1 MPSTKSSVT
10 SAGVVRNFSILTSP
24 SNVIRPGRFVELR
37 IGECALQTA
46 DELALRI
53 GIGKNAFIESRR
65 SSLIPQ
71 SETAWVLFALAV
83 IWFALFFRLGNLPL
97 LQPDEGRNA
106 EVAREMKESGAWLS
120 PSYNGI
126 TYLDKPAFYFKAVAL
141 SLAAFGNN
149 ETAARLPSA
158 IFGLATLALAYFFC
172 RRVYGPRCAILAVII
187 ITTMPLYVVLS
198 RTVIFDIALAF
209 FVSAAIFAGY
219 RAEESD
225 GKSRR
230 NWYLLGA
237 LAAGF
242 ATLVKGPVGFLIPGL
257 VLFVFH
263 LVERWSEVRNLIGE
277 LVAGF
282 LTLVKGPLVYLIPRM
297 VFLVFHR
304 IGARCG
310 MLKRFFAP
318 LNLLVFFG
326 VTLPWFIGL
335 SLQHPD
341 FPYYGLIEESFH
353 RFTTTTFHRSQP
365 FYFYALIV
373 AGLFLPWS
381 FILPEAGVAA
391 WKNRK
396 HLSSADRLCLVW
408 AVVVVIFFSLSKS
421 KLPGYIL
428 TATVAS
434 GILVARFFEHALA
447 HRDGKAARIIGRA
460 AITLAV
466 LCLVAAMVAIYLS
479 PRMKLLAKPLGLSV
493 SDAEALGA
501 QFGTPIILL
510 AVFAV
515 LGLLVRFRRDI
526 GLGFVVFA
534 IFPLLL
540 FTLNFGVIETVFNVK
555 SARQLSDKI
564 PALSPET
571 KLAFL
576 ECFPSGLPFYLDR
589 TATLFTRD
597 GSELTSAS
605 NYILFRLKN
614 DPQWPDNLVAVTN
627 FDRWISQRSR
637 QIYLVAREKDRP
649 RLEAIAGVQPADIQ
663 PLTPPYI
670 GILLPAP

>member
-1 MPSTKSSVT
+1 
-10 SAGVVRNFSILTSP
+10 VVWL
-24 SNVIRPGRFVELR
+24 
-37 IGECALQTA
+37 
-46 DELALRI
+46 
-53 GIGKNAFIESRR
+53 
-65 SSLIPQ
+65 
-71 SETAWVLFALAV
+71 
-83 IWFALFFRLGNLPL
+83 ALFFKLGSLPL

-126 TYLDKPAFYFKAVAL
+126 AYLDKPAFYFKAVAL

-158 IFGLATLALAYFFC
+158 IFGLALLAITFAFC
-172 RRVYGPRCAILAVII
+172 RRAHGTRVAIMAVII
-187 ITTMPLYVVLS
+187 IATMPLYVVLS

-209 FVSAAIFAGY
+209 FVSGAIFAGY
-219 RAEESD
+219 RAEECD

-263 LVERWSEVRNLIGE
+263 FVEGRRGVW
-277 LVAGF
+277 
-282 LTLVKGPLVYLIPRM
+282 
-297 VFLVFHR
+297 
-304 IGARCG
+304 
-310 MLKRFFAP
+310 KRFFAP
-318 LNLLVFFG
+318 LNLLAFFG

-341 FPYYGLIEESFH
+341 FPYYGLVEESFH

-381 FILPEAGVAA
+381 FVLPEAGVAA
-391 WKNRK
+391 RK
-396 HLSSADRLCLVW
+396 HKSALTSADRLCLVW
-408 AVVVVIFFSLSKS
+408 AIVVVIFFSLSKS

-434 GILVARFFEHALA
+434 GILVARLFERALA
-447 HRDGKAARIIGRA
+447 NPEGKAARIIGRA

-466 LCLVAAMVAIYLS
+466 LCGAVAVAAVVLS
-479 PRMKLLAKPLGLSV
+479 ARMGSLAKPLGLSV
-493 SDAEALGA
+493 DEAEALGRH
-501 QFGTPIILL
+501 FTTPIVLF
-510 AVFAV
+510 AVFAG
-515 LGLLVRFRRDI
+515 LGLLARFRRKVC
-526 GLGFVVFA
+526 LTFVCFA
-534 IFPLLL
+534 LFPLLL
-540 FTLNFGVIETVFNVK
+540 FTLNFGMIENIFNTK
-555 SARQLSDKI
+555 SARQMAQKI
-564 PALSPET
+564 PALPPET

-589 TATLFTRD
+589 TATLFTKD
-597 GSELTSAS
+597 GSEITTAS

-614 DPQWPDNLVAVTN
+614 DPAWPASLIQTTN
-627 FDRWISQRSR
+627 FDGWISQRKQSV
-637 QIYLVAREKDRP
+637 YLVAREKNRA
-649 RLEAIAGVQPADIQ
+649 RVEAIAGVSPDDIQ
-663 PLTPPYI
+663 LLTPSYI
-670 GILLPAP
+670 GVLLKSP

>member
-1 MPSTKSSVT
+1 MV
-10 SAGVVRNFSILTSP
+10 
-24 SNVIRPGRFVELR
+24 
-37 IGECALQTA
+37 
-46 DELALRI
+46 
-53 GIGKNAFIESRR
+53 
-65 SSLIPQ
+65 
-71 SETAWVLFALAV
+71 
-83 IWFALFFRLGNLPL
+83 WFALFFKLGSLPL

-120 PSYNGI
+120 PSYDGI
-126 TYLDKPAFYFKAVAL
+126 AYLDKPAFFFKAVAL

-158 IFGLATLALAYFFC
+158 MFGLALLVMTYGFC
-172 RRVYGPRCAILAVII
+172 RRVHGTRCAIMAVII
-187 ITTMPLYVVLS
+187 IATMPLYLVFS
-198 RTVIFDIALAF
+198 RTIIFDMTLAF

-219 RAEESD
+219 RAEECE

-242 ATLVKGPVGFLIPGL
+242 ATLVKGPVGFLIPTL
-257 VLFVFH
+257 VLF
-263 LVERWSEVRNLIGE
+263 I
-277 LVAGF
+277 
-282 LTLVKGPLVYLIPRM
+282 
-297 VFLVFHR
+297 FHR
-304 IGARCG
+304 VEGRHG
-310 MLKRFFAP
+310 VWKRFFAP

-335 SLQHPD
+335 SLQHRD

-353 RFTTTTFHRSQP
+353 RFTTTKFHRSQP

-391 WKNRK
+391 WKRK
-396 HLSSADRLCLVW
+396 SSLSSADRLCLVW

-434 GILVARFFEHALA
+434 GILLARLFQQAMA
-447 HRDGKAARIIGRA
+447 NPGGKAARIVGRA
-460 AITLAV
+460 AVTLAV
-466 LCLVAAMVAIYLS
+466 LCLAVAVAAIYLS
-479 PRMKLLAKPLGLSV
+479 SRMGSLAKPLGLSV
-493 SDAEALGA
+493 AEAERLGSY
-501 QFGTPIILL
+501 FIVPMILL
-510 AVFAV
+510 PVFAG
-515 LGLLVRFRRDI
+515 LGLLVRFRRDA
-526 GLGFVVFA
+526 GLAFVCFA
-534 IFPLLL
+534 VFPLLL
-540 FTLNFGVIETVFNVK
+540 FTMNLRAIEVIFNDK
-555 SARQLSDKI
+555 SARLMAQKI
-564 PALSPET
+564 PALPPST
-571 KLAFL
+571 RLAFL

-597 GSELTSAS
+597 GSEITSAS

-614 DPQWPDNLVAVTN
+614 DPAWPTNLVSVTN
-627 FDRWISQRSR
+627 FDSWISQRDG
-637 QIYLVAREKDRP
+637 QVYLITREKSRA
-649 RLEAIAGVQPADIQ
+649 RLEAIPGVQPAEIQ

-670 GILLPAP
+670 GVLLKAP

>member
-1 MPSTKSSVT
+1 MVW
-10 SAGVVRNFSILTSP
+10 L
-24 SNVIRPGRFVELR
+24 
-37 IGECALQTA
+37 
-46 DELALRI
+46 
-53 GIGKNAFIESRR
+53 
-65 SSLIPQ
+65 
-71 SETAWVLFALAV
+71 
-83 IWFALFFRLGNLPL
+83 ALFFKLGSLPL

-126 TYLDKPAFYFKAVAL
+126 AYLDKPAFYFKAVAL

-158 IFGLATLALAYFFC
+158 IFGLALLAITFAFC
-172 RRVYGPRCAILAVII
+172 RRAHGTRVAIMAVII
-187 ITTMPLYVVLS
+187 IATMPLYVVLS

-209 FVSAAIFAGY
+209 FVSGAIFAGY
-219 RAEESD
+219 RAEECD

-263 LVERWSEVRNLIGE
+263 FVEGRRGVW
-277 LVAGF
+277 
-282 LTLVKGPLVYLIPRM
+282 
-297 VFLVFHR
+297 
-304 IGARCG
+304 
-310 MLKRFFAP
+310 KRFFAP
-318 LNLLVFFG
+318 LNLLAFFG

-341 FPYYGLIEESFH
+341 FPYYGLVEESFH

-381 FILPEAGVAA
+381 FVLPEAGVAA
-391 WKNRK
+391 RK
-396 HLSSADRLCLVW
+396 HKSALTSADRLCLVW
-408 AVVVVIFFSLSKS
+408 AIVVVIFFSLSKS

-434 GILVARFFEHALA
+434 GILVARLFERALA
-447 HRDGKAARIIGRA
+447 NPEGKAARIIGRA

-466 LCLVAAMVAIYLS
+466 LCGAVAVAAVVLS
-479 PRMKLLAKPLGLSV
+479 ARMGSLAKPLGLSV
-493 SDAEALGA
+493 DEAEALGRH
-501 QFGTPIILL
+501 FTTPIVLF
-510 AVFAV
+510 AVFAG
-515 LGLLVRFRRDI
+515 LGLLARFRRKVC
-526 GLGFVVFA
+526 LTFVCFA
-534 IFPLLL
+534 LFPLLL
-540 FTLNFGVIETVFNVK
+540 FTLNFGMIENIFNTK
-555 SARQLSDKI
+555 SARQMAQKI
-564 PALSPET
+564 PALPPET

-589 TATLFTRD
+589 TATLFTKD
-597 GSELTSAS
+597 GSEITTAS

-614 DPQWPDNLVAVTN
+614 DPAWPASLIQTTN
-627 FDRWISQRSR
+627 FDGWISQRKQSV
-637 QIYLVAREKDRP
+637 YLVAREKNRA
-649 RLEAIAGVQPADIQ
+649 RVEAIAGVSPDDIQ
-663 PLTPPYI
+663 LLTPSYI
-670 GILLPAP
+670 GVLLKSP